1 MHTIYSVMSINYII
15 LYRANKS
22 GIYGTGSSSGH
33 SSYTYYRKE
42 KALKIYT
49 EDDKPEKERED

>member
-1 MHTIYSVMSINYII
+1 MLINYSII
-15 LYRANKS
+15 LYRASKS

-33 SSYTYYRKE
+33 SNYTSYYRKE

>member
-1 MHTIYSVMSINYII
+1 MLINYSII
-15 LYRANKS
+15 LYRASKS

-33 SSYTYYRKE
+33 SNYTYYRKE